1 MGATVTTG
9 KAVMAFQTKNE
20 VIYILYEET
29 YEMNCHPHI
38 PHWGCFAIGN
48 YKQVMTNVYGRASA
62 AAGGDLNNRAG
73 DLIPETYLRG
83 WNLAFH
89 KPMMFNNRDVSFRIL
104 ERTRWMDGIES
115 SRAGGV
121 YDVLKATNRLDVW
134 KKLISEDDKVTL
146 SLYDDIDLIVSLFG
160 VNGVEPPWRIIDA
173 HSHHGM
179 ECLGFIP
186 EKCNGGKFPA
196 TMNRLV
202 MLKSKYSDNFLEMQS
217 DGSFANP
224 RSKWSVIGNY
234 VKNQAYECEMIE
246 RGLGVKHIQAF
257 REVLSNELDCSAEF
271 DAFIDKS
278 SVAPDMVKQFEYNL
292 GISFN
297 DAPDVYQLP
306 SVQFALE
313 NVSSLL
319 KVYFKRRNSKGN
331 VSDLLMAA

>member
-9 KAVMAFQTKNE
+9 KAVMAFQAKTE
-20 VIYILYEET
+20 VIFVLFEET
-29 YEMNCHPHI
+29 YEKNCYPHT

-48 YKQVMTNVYGRASA
+48 YKQVMTRVFGRASYA
-62 AAGGDLNNRAG
+62 EGGSLQGRSG
-73 DLIPETYLRG
+73 DITSETYLRG

-89 KPMMFNNRDVSFRIL
+89 KPMMLNNKDITFRIL
-104 ERTRWMDGIES
+104 ERDYCGCGIQS
-115 SRAGGV
+115 KNAGHV
-121 YDVLKATNRLDVW
+121 YDVLKESNRLDLW
-134 KKLISEDDKVTL
+134 KKLISEDDKVKL
-146 SLYDDIDLIVSLFG
+146 SLYDDIAVIMSIFG
-160 VNGVEPPWRIIDA
+160 VDGVEQPWKIINE
-173 HSHHGM
+173 HSPNGM

-196 TMNRLV
+196 SMNRLV

-224 RSKWSVIGNY
+224 RPKWSVIGNY
-234 VKNQAYECEMIE
+234 VKNQAYECEMIK
-246 RGLGVKHIQAF
+246 RGLGVKNIQSF
-257 REVLSNELDCSAEF
+257 REVLSNEPDCSADF

-278 SVAPDMVKQFEYNL
+278 TVDPDLVKQFEYNL

-319 KVYFKRRNSKGN
+319 KVYFKRRNSKGAIN
-331 VSDLLMAA
+331 NLLMAA